1 MSEKTQ
7 AEILKDELCLKKEHF
22 EFFSPEETEKCD
34 EFCSGYMEFLGT
46 AKTERECNVYLIEK
60 AKNEGFKPFSP
71 YERYNAGDKVYLD
84 NRGKA
89 LILAVIAVC
98 IAAAGHSA
106 QTLRVSLLEAYTQKD
121 GNRQNQHCRT
131 EDIGCYH

>member
-1 MSEKTQ
+1 MRLLLNS
-7 AEILKDELCLKKEHF
+7 ALCLAV
-22 EFFSPEETEKCD
+22 
-34 EFCSGYMEFLGT
+34 GYSQDIHYDDADDQHDGENHGDLAQDGILGM
-46 AKTERECNVYLIEK
+46 
-60 AKNEGFKPFSP
+60 
-71 YERYNAGDKVYLD
+71 
-84 NRGKA
+84 A